1 MLIFRKSTY
10 DDIDTMESIIDS
22 GKTLLRSR
30 GIDQWQKGY
39 PNRAQ
44 LIADVD
50 AGIGYVAVSVADNT
64 ANAETNTATDGRVV
78 GVCMVM
84 STEELSYRTIRDGE
98 WMTAPDS
105 GYVTV
110 HRCAVA
116 PDCRG
121 QGVIGFIFRSAM
133 DMARAIGAPSVRL
146 DTHLE
151 NLTMQ
156 HALEKNGFTRCGIV
170 TLVGGAEDGC
180 LRVGYEQMV

>member
-10 DDIDTMESIIDS
+10 DDIDVMESIIDS

-39 PNRAQ
+39 PNREQ

-50 AGIGYVAVSVADNT
+50 TGVGYVA
-64 ANAETNTATDGRVV
+64 ELDGRVV

-84 STEELSYRTIRDGE
+84 STEEHSYRTIRDGQ
-98 WMTAPDS
+98 WLTAHDS

-133 DMARAIGAPSVRL
+133 DMARAAGAPSVRL

-180 LRVGYEQMV
+180 LRVGYEQLV

>member
-1 MLIFRKSTY
+1 MEFRVAAAEHLPALCKIVE
-10 DDIDTMESIIDS
+10 DAKAQLKRM
-22 GKTLLRSR
+22 GV
-30 GIDQWQKGY
+30 DQWQKGY
-39 PNRAQ
+39 PNRQQ
-44 LIADVD
+44 LIEDAE
-50 AGIGYVAVSVADNT
+50 AGIGYVA
-64 ANAETNTATDGRVV
+64 ELDGRIV

-84 STEELSYRTIRDGE
+84 STEELSYRTIRDGQ
-98 WMTAPDS
+98 WMTAADS

-116 PDCRG
+116 ADCRG

-156 HALEKNGFTRCGIV
+156 HALEKNGFTRCGIIN
-170 TLVGGAEDGC
+170 LVGGAEDGC
-180 LRVGYEQMV
+180 LRVGYEQLV

>member
-10 DDIDTMESIIDS
+10 NDMDVMESIINS
-22 GKTLLRSR
+22 GKELLRSK

-39 PNRAQ
+39 PNREQ
-44 LIADVD
+44 LIADAE
-50 AGIGYVAVSVADNT
+50 AGIGYVA
-64 ANAETNTATDGRVV
+64 ELDGRVV

-84 STEELSYRTIRDGE
+84 STEELSYRTIREGE
-98 WMTAPDS
+98 WMTAADS

-170 TLVGGAEDGC
+170 NLVGGAEDGC
-180 LRVGYEQMV
+180 LRVGYEQLV

>member
-1 MLIFRKSTY
+1 MLTFRKSTY
-10 DDIDTMESIIDS
+10 EDIDTMESIIND
-22 GKTLLRSR
+22 GKELLRSK

-44 LIADVD
+44 LIED
-50 AGIGYVAVSVADNT
+50 AEKGIGYVA
-64 ANAETNTATDGRVV
+64 ELDGRIV

-84 STEELSYRTIRDGE
+84 FTEELSYRTIRDGQ
-98 WMTAPDS
+98 WMTAQDS

-116 PDCRG
+116 ADCRG
-121 QGVIGFIFRSAM
+121 QGVIGFIFRSALE
-133 DMARAIGAPSVRL
+133 MARTNGAPSVRL

-170 TLVGGAEDGC
+170 SLVGGAEDGC
-180 LRVGYEQMV
+180 LRVGYEQLV